1 MFVPCILRNEI
12 QESVRRTGHVNMV
25 FGQQIDRGWSI
36 SDRQSTGRGLPR
48 GVAFVCDGWRVTNR
62 IEAKGTRARAMNR
75 GIDLS
80 RLGRSASFFP
90 LGDTADV
97 HGGRARRTCTAQRR
111 TTSFSRF

>member
-1 MFVPCILRNEI
+1 
-12 QESVRRTGHVNMV
+12 MV

-97 HGGRARRTCTAQRR
+97 HGGRARHSGGRR
-111 TTSFSRF
+111 PSLDSGSRSLPDLDTPVHRDDDALLRIESI